1 MSHLTCFLSDCGPLL
16 DPVNGS
22 VNISSGTTFS
32 KKAFYSCNSGFR
44 VTGGNIRICTADG
57 WSGMAPV
64 CTVTGN
70 RMEHSLLVVD
80 IGHTLYGLAVTFMGV
95 SNCNNS

>member
-1 MSHLTCFLSDCGPLL
+1 MQAGETPHSVEFLCVTAHVTPHFFFSDCGPLL

-32 KKAFYSCNSGFR
+32 KKAFYSCDSGFR

-64 CTVTGN
+64 CAVTGN

-80 IGHTLYGLAVTFMGV
+80 MA
-95 SNCNNS
+95 